1 MRIRTIVLGACGA
14 LALVAAF
21 SMAASVIVTNRLVAA
36 NAESATM
43 LSAMRNHMTAD
54 MFHDGLRGVLYQG
67 LYAQKVGDTATLQA
81 RVAELKEM
89 SQAFR
94 AAIADQN
101 ALDLQPDVRAALG
114 TVNAPLEEYITLA
127 STIVDLAA
135 AGKADEAA
143 SQLAAFGDRFSA
155 LETAMEA
162 LSEKLEQSNATAQ
175 AGAASVAQLANYVT
189 FGMFVL
195 QIALCIG
202 LVFGAIRLV
211 AAPVARLSQAMR
223 RLAGNDMSASVDTD
237 NPIDEFRTMLST
249 FSTFSEN
256 AIRRVELEN
265 SAASE
270 REKERLRQVHIE
282 GLLKEFRSRISST
295 LGSLGHET
303 TAMRETAEKLS
314 TVATQAS
321 SEALAAESA
330 SDGASSNV
338 RSVAAAAEELSA
350 SIREIA
356 QEIYKANTIA
366 AKAAETA
373 TASDRDVSS
382 LAAAADKIGAVI
394 GIIRDIAEQ
403 TNLLALNATIE
414 AARAG
419 EMGKGFAVVAS
430 EVKTLASQT
439 ARATD
444 EIATQIS
451 GVQASTS
458 AAVASIRAITLAV
471 SDINKVTATIAAAVE
486 EQNAATGEIAR
497 SVQMA
502 SDGTVQATQNARGV
516 SSAIKAT
523 SSEAGT
529 VRNASQTLS
538 EASDRIA
545 LDVEAFLSAVVKDV
559 DERRRALRKAS
570 AESVTI
576 VVADRGYPARLIDI
590 SEGGCRATAVPAAK
604 VGAAV
609 RIEFADGTSVDGKIS
624 RQTDAD
630 VAVEFA
636 QPMRTFGL
644 AA

>member
-1 MRIRTIVLGACGA
+1 MRIRTIVLGACSA

-21 SMAASVIVTNRLVAA
+21 SMGASVIVTNRLVQA

-54 MFHDGLRGVLYQG
+54 MFHDGLRGILYQG

-81 RVAELKEM
+81 RVTELEEM

-94 AAIADQN
+94 GAIADQN

-114 TVNAPLEEYITLA
+114 TVAAPLEEYITLA
-127 STIVDLAA
+127 ATIIDLAV
-135 AGKADEAA
+135 AGKTDEAA
-143 SQLAAFGDRFSA
+143 SQLPAFGDRFSA

-162 LSEKLEQSNATAQ
+162 LSEKLEQSNSAAQ

-282 GLLKEFRSRISST
+282 GLLKEFRGRISST

-303 TAMRETAEKLS
+303 TAMRETAGKLS
-314 TVATQAS
+314 EVATQAA

-373 TASDRDVSS
+373 SASDRDVSS

-403 TNLLALNATIE
+403 TNLLALIATIE

-458 AAVASIRAITLAV
+458 AAVAAIRAITLAV

-529 VRNASQTLS
+529 VRNASRTLS
-538 EASDRIA
+538 EVSDRIA

-559 DERRRALRKAS
+559 DERRRALRKAN

-604 VGAAV
+604 VGTAV
-609 RIEFADGTSVDGKIS
+609 RIEFADGTSVDGRVA

-630 VAVEFA
+630 IAVEFA
-636 QPMRTFGL
+636 QPMRALGL

>member
-1 MRIRTIVLGACGA
+1 MRIRTIVLGACSA

-21 SMAASVIVTNRLVAA
+21 SMGASVIVTNRLVQA

-54 MFHDGLRGVLYQG
+54 MFHDGLRGILYQG

-81 RVAELKEM
+81 RVTELEEM

-94 AAIADQN
+94 GAIADQN

-114 TVNAPLEEYITLA
+114 TVAAPLEEYITLA
-127 STIVDLAA
+127 ATIIDLAV
-135 AGKADEAA
+135 AGKTDEAA
-143 SQLAAFGDRFSA
+143 SQLPAFGDRFSA

-162 LSEKLEQSNATAQ
+162 LSEKLEQSNSAAQ

-282 GLLKEFRSRISST
+282 GLLKEFRGRISST

-303 TAMRETAEKLS
+303 TAMRETAGKLS
-314 TVATQAS
+314 EVATQAA

-373 TASDRDVSS
+373 SASDRDVSS

-458 AAVASIRAITLAV
+458 AAVAAIRAITLAV

-529 VRNASQTLS
+529 VRNASRTLS
-538 EASDRIA
+538 EVSDRIA

-559 DERRRALRKAS
+559 DERRRALRKAN

-604 VGAAV
+604 VGTAV
-609 RIEFADGTSVDGKIS
+609 RIEFADGTSVDGRVA

-630 VAVEFA
+630 IAVEFA
-636 QPMRTFGL
+636 QPMRALGL